1 MVVSQSLCGLYI
13 FYKICAQCVT
23 CSSYKLYMCRCL
35 TNIVWENLRSKVTP
49 FALMVLTKL
58 IRIYVCQKWE
68 LLWVVNVGVS
78 HQPCYRGSTGSE
90 KVWKSQNYNIH
101 FFSFSFLLL
110 FSRFLLDRLH
120 NSSSTPQCH
129 FYEHV
134 YKPRLHYLVVLI
146 NVSSYHFHVRGKLTV
161 SSINQNVSK
170 DWFP

>member
-90 KVWKSQNYNIH
+90 KVWKSQNYIH
-101 FFSFSFLLL
+101 LCWFLTYISFLFHFSFYFLVSFLTDCITAAQLL
-110 FSRFLLDRLH
+110 NVISMSMFT
-120 NSSSTPQCH
+120 N
-129 FYEHV
+129 
-134 YKPRLHYLVVLI
+134 LV
-146 NVSSYHFHVRGKLTV
+146 
-161 SSINQNVSK
+161 SII
-170 DWFP
+170 WLC